1 MSLSGAISPVTI
13 IQSGLLAL
21 VCLYVVSQY
30 LDVDDYLSSNSNC
43 SSSSASSAH
52 HTFQDDQDL
61 VLTNLPPV
69 CSALLSHSSGSNSF
83 STREL
88 WSHNL
93 QRILD
98 ASRHPNDHANA
109 AGERNAAMLYHDLL
123 PTYLQDGVKS
133 RPRLR
138 EVKRMLD
145 ILEKRR
151 YHPDKHRPLTI
162 LVLGGSVTE
171 GRGCKEDAFFANGN
185 NRQCAWP
192 FRLQPFLNNLLGY
205 DAVQVSNAASGGTGS
220 GQGSRLIKYWMY
232 PSAVLPDGPDIII
245 NGYGMNDSFL
255 WGALDFPEFERV
267 NIKFQ
272 GILNAINSFVTTI
285 YEAHPCIHPMI
296 IYLDDYLGTHRQ
308 GNLIYDQMYNTVM
321 SLVTKWYRLLAVS
334 SADVVRRIVLADTSE
349 TMYTPKWILNGD
361 RYKEEVHFGA
371 GGHMLILWTLAYGML
386 DAVTT
391 YCDEERWQLEQWATS
406 ANDTA
411 ATDTDMSSSPFAF
424 NTHAKELVDN
434 SLPPPLTNETML
446 EKISPEWSDLA
457 KSRQEKCSDENQAK
471 QFSGTPCVFAFIAGP
486 EGYTSSKG
494 KLEGYLRSFR
504 TQVDGFECQDDMKD
518 GWSRKLGY
526 VATKTGASV
535 TFEMKDIQRD
545 VRYIMLDYLKSYG
558 DKWANSQARFT
569 ASVMRKGEEAYKE
582 VYQFTLD
589 GFHDATASITYSTKE
604 DIGETTM
611 AKVGDNFRLRIELI
625 GGTTFKIMGMMFCNR

>member
-1 MSLSGAISPVTI
+1 MSLSEVISPVTI
-13 IQSGLLAL
+13 IKSGLFVLI
-21 VCLYVVSQY
+21 CLYAASQY
-30 LDVDDYLSSNSNC
+30 LDANGILSSNSSC
-43 SSSSASSAH
+43 PRSSASAH
-52 HTFQDDQDL
+52 NTGVDDDQEPM
-61 VLTNLPPV
+61 LTNLPPV
-69 CSALLSHSSGSNSF
+69 CSALLSHSPPSTSF

-98 ASRHPNDHANA
+98 ASRHPNDHSNA
-109 AGERNAAMLYHDLL
+109 AVERNAAILFHDLI

-133 RPRLR
+133 RPRLQDVR
-138 EVKRMLD
+138 RILNILQKRQSD
-145 ILEKRR
+145 
-151 YHPDKHRPLTI
+151 PNNHRPLTI

-171 GRGCKEDAFFANGN
+171 GRGCKEDAFFAGGN

-205 DAVQVSNAASGGTGS
+205 DAVQVINAASGGTGS

-232 PSAVLPDGPDIII
+232 PPQVLPDGPDIII

-267 NIKFQ
+267 NMKFQ
-272 GILNAINSFVTTI
+272 GILDAINNFVTTI
-285 YEAHPCIHPMI
+285 YEAHPCTHPMI

-334 SADVVRRIVLADTSE
+334 SADVVRRVVLADTSE
-349 TMYTPKWILNGD
+349 TMYTPKWTMNGG

-371 GGHMLILWTLAYGML
+371 GGHMLILWTLAYGIL

-391 YCDEERWQLEQWATS
+391 YCDDERWQLERRGALT
-406 ANDTA
+406 NDTK
-411 ATDTDMSSSPFAF
+411 TTEDMSASPFTF
-424 NTHAKELVDN
+424 NTHAKDLADS
-434 SLPPPLTNETML
+434 SLPPPLTNDTML
-446 EKISPEWSDLA
+446 EKISKQWTDLA
-457 KSRQEKCSDENQAK
+457 KSKQEKCSDENQAK
-471 QFSGTPCVFAFIAGP
+471 QLSGTPCVFAFIAGP

-494 KLEGYLRSFR
+494 KLEGYLRPFR
-504 TQVDGFECQDDMKD
+504 TQVNGFECQDDMKD

-526 VATKTGASV
+526 VATKAGASV
-535 TFEMKDIQRD
+535 TFEVKDVQRD

-569 ASVMRKGEEAYKE
+569 ASVMRKGDEAYKE
-582 VYQFTLD
+582 VHQFTLD
-589 GFHDATASITYSTKE
+589 GFHDATASITYSAKE
-604 DIGETTM
+604 DIGETIM
-611 AKVGDNFRLRIELI
+611 AKVGDNFRLQIELI